1 APHPPHSVPLREML
15 RRRRAAGGPAEDTFR
30 TLVGL
35 ELRPRRARDA
45 ATLWALVGQE
55 QGQQARDAL
64 WSHPDVFPSTADL
77 DSPTD
82 FLQRRA
88 ASAEES
94 SEIDAALE
102 ALLDGTLGTASP
114 EDEDEDDG
122 EGRRPGGAGDDDEGR
137 GGR

>member
-1 APHPPHSVPLREML
+1 R

-114 EDEDEDDG
+114 EDEDDG
-122 EGRRPGGAGDDDEGR
+122 EGRRPGGDGDDDEGR